1 MYCLLTRRS
10 INRRQDEVMRH
21 LGGVRFFKRYDDHM
35 RKAELGTN
43 GVGEQ
48 HETRMDEA
56 EGMHVDDA
64 APDGDDELWVP
75 PEYTKLER
83 KSKST
88 KVRLPTVNQFGII
101 FLLGTA
107 RVSAALSMLETCY
120 RACK

>member
-1 MYCLLTRRS
+1 
-10 INRRQDEVMRH
+10 MRH

-48 HETRMDEA
+48 HETRVDEA
-56 EGMHVDDA
+56 EDMHVDDA
-64 APDGDDELWVP
+64 VPDGDDELWVP
-75 PEYTKLER
+75 AEYTKLER

-88 KVRLPTVNQFGII
+88 KVRLPTVNSA
-101 FLLGTA
+101 A
-107 RVSAALSMLETCY
+107 RVSVHMLLVERRFLNVETCY